1 MTTIDTITAASEGA
15 SSDDS
20 GDLAGWPLLAAVR
33 TPVDVRALSAIELR
47 ELAGQIREFLID
59 RVCAAGGHLGASLGV
74 VELTIALHRVF
85 HSPRDAIVF
94 DTGHQSY
101 VHKILTGRALGFTG
115 LRRSGEMSGYPNRVE
130 SEHDWVENSHA
141 STALSYAD
149 GLAKAFALGDRG
161 RRAVAV
167 IGDGA
172 LTGGLAW
179 EGLNN
184 LAARPDRPLVVV
196 VNDNGRSYDP
206 TIGGIA
212 HHLRQLRENRSTDS
226 LFERLGLVYVG
237 PVDGHDIGVLERVLQ
252 EAKDIGRTV
261 VVHAVTGKGRGY
273 RPAETD
279 EADRMHAVGV
289 IDPRTGRSSKPGSR
303 TWTDVF
309 AEEILRLGQDRP
321 ELVCVSA
328 AMVQPVG
335 LGPFARAFP
344 DRIFDT
350 GIAEQHAVCSAAGL
364 AMGGLHP
371 VVAVYSTFLNR
382 AFDQILLDVALH
394 RLPVTFVLDRSGIT
408 GPDGPSHHGIWD
420 TGILAMVPGMR
431 VAAPRDPAR
440 LRELLGE
447 AVTWQAGP
455 TTVRY
460 PKATAAG
467 DIPALAQMD
476 GIDVLYRSRSRPLD
490 VLVVSAGVTATVA
503 LQAAPLIEQ
512 AGYGVTV
519 VDPRWVHPIAPGL
532 PYLAARHRTIVTVE
546 DACVAGGLGTHL
558 AAACAQTP
566 HPPVMR
572 FIGVPRQFIA
582 HGIRPDLLAECGI
595 DARHI
600 ARIALDALTDHGEPI
615 DSILEELP

>member
-1 MTTIDTITAASEGA
+1 MTTIDTTTTASTSG
-15 SSDDS
+15 DDP
-20 GDLAGWPLLAAVR
+20 GDLAGPPLLAALR
-33 TPVDVRALSAIELR
+33 TPADLRALPAVELP
-47 ELAGQIREFLID
+47 ELARQIREFLID
-59 RVCAAGGHLGASLGV
+59 RVCLAGGHLGPNLGV

-85 HSPRDAIVF
+85 RSPEDAILF

-101 VHKILTGRALGFTG
+101 VHKILTGRASGFTG
-115 LRRSGEMSGYPNRVE
+115 LRRSDGISGYPSRPE

-149 GLAKAFALGDRG
+149 GLAKAFTLGDRR

-196 VNDNGRSYDP
+196 LNDNGRSYDP

-212 HHLRQLRENRSTDS
+212 HHLRQLRENRSTET
-226 LFERLGLVYVG
+226 LFERLGLTYLG
-237 PVDGHDIGVLERVLQ
+237 PVDGHDVGALERVLQ

-273 RPAETD
+273 RHAETD

-289 IDPRTGRSSKPGSR
+289 IDPRTGKSPKPGPR
-303 TWTDVF
+303 TWTTVF
-309 AEEILRLGQDRP
+309 ADEIVRLGRERP

-335 LGPFARAFP
+335 LGPFARTFP
-344 DRIFDT
+344 DRLFDA

-382 AFDQILLDVALH
+382 AFDQVLLDVALH

-447 AVTWQAGP
+447 AVTWSAGP
-455 TTVRY
+455 TTVRF
-460 PKATAAG
+460 PKATAAQ

-476 GIDVLYRSRSRPLD
+476 GIDVLHRSHSRSLD
-490 VLVVSAGVTATVA
+490 VLVVCAGVTATAA
-503 LQAAPLIEQ
+503 LAAAPLIEQ

-519 VDPRWVHPIAPGL
+519 VDPRWVHPIAPEL
-532 PYLAARHRTIVTVE
+532 PHLAARHRTTVTVE

-558 AAACAQTP
+558 AAACAQLP
-566 HPPVMR
+566 QPPAMR
-572 FIGVPRQFIA
+572 LIGIPRQFIA
-582 HGIRPDLLAECGI
+582 HGTRPELLAECGI
-595 DARHI
+595 DARNI
-600 ARIALDALTDHGEPI
+600 ARTALDSLTGHPESTESMIGEW
-615 DSILEELP
+615 S